1 MTKAH
6 ERVAVFVFGV
16 VFLTTLLVI
25 AVWLPNP
32 TSWQYQLFRVL
43 LALAAAGVAAMIP
56 GSMEVSLSNWLK
68 AGGAL
73 AVFALVMYKSPAQLV
88 IPPTELMG
96 PLEFNTNRQGKDF
109 SSLPHLV
116 GTPEECAAMC
126 STNSSCKA
134 MTFVK
139 RPEEFGGGDCW
150 LKSEVPKPSFAA
162 NMVSAV
168 KVSPK

>member
-16 VFLTTLLVI
+16 VFLTTLLVL

-88 IPPTELMG
+88 IPPAELMG
-96 PLEFNTNRQGKDF
+96 PLELHVNRQGKDF
-109 SSLPHLV
+109 SSLPPPCWHSRGMRHDVFYELKLQSNDLRE
-116 GTPEECAAMC
+116 TPRG
-126 STNSSCKA
+126 
-134 MTFVK
+134 V
-139 RPEEFGGGDCW
+139 W
-150 LKSEVPKPSFAA
+150 WW
-162 NMVSAV
+162 
-168 KVSPK
+168 